1 MQEANF
7 AGQETHFTGHG
18 KVLQVGSCILE
29 ARCYLR
35 EQQVHP
41 KKKRSIT
48 IICGLRASGS
58 WRDQAHV
65 VGHTRIRMHKHL
77 FPGNGL
83 FTLYSP
89 PVYFRSSPF
98 SEFMLIFVWA
108 RCWPHFLIEFP
119 PHPTRR
125 QRATSANVDGI
136 TAALAT
142 NCFLANLWRVP
153 ASYIGVGGS
162 NKGCTREPTRRGG
175 GGGRP

>member
-1 MQEANF
+1 M
-7 AGQETHFTGHG
+7 
-18 KVLQVGSCILE
+18 VGSCILQ
-29 ARCYLR
+29 ARGYLR

-41 KKKRSIT
+41 KKGKYHDYLRTAGRRKLAGPSAC
-48 IICGLRASGS
+48 CG
-58 WRDQAHV
+58 
-65 VGHTRIRMHKHL
+65 IRMHKHL

-108 RCWPHFLIEFP
+108 RCWPHLLIEFP

-125 QRATSANVDGI
+125 QRATSANVAGI
-136 TAALAT
+136 TTALAT

-162 NKGCTREPTRRGG
+162 NRGCTREPTRRGG